1 MQIRKIKYWKISTKI
16 TMLYLVLSV
25 ILLSVLIPMVYFMV
39 ENSLK
44 ESLSANMQI
53 SGAAVSEAITE
64 DNGTISVDSSALGKD
79 TLF

>member
-1 MQIRKIKYWKISTKI
+1 MGVMTKI
-16 TMLYLVLSV
+16 VMRYGKQYRVSKME
-25 ILLSVLIPMVYFMV
+25 VLIPMVYFMV

>member
-1 MQIRKIKYWKISTKI
+1 MGVMTKI
-16 TMLYLVLSV
+16 VMRYGKQYRVSKME
-25 ILLSVLIPMVYFMV
+25 VLIPTVYFMV